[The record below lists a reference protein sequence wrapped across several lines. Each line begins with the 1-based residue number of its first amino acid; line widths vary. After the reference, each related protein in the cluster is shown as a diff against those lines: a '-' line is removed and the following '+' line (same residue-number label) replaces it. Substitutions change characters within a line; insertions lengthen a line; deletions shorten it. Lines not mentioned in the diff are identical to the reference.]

1 MATSQVSGHWGEMDV
16 RNHLLLSLTPAA
28 RDFVTD
34 RIVTRPF
41 AAGEIIYRDG
51 APFTHAVF
59 PHEGVLS
66 LMAFMSDG
74 RCVEKA
80 SIGLEGFLGFVLIM
94 GGGDGRAISTS
105 VGRVAGYASWL
116 SVADLDAALAEF
128 SGVSDTLLRYA
139 RSLISQTMES
149 VACNSLHS
157 AERRVAGWLLHAH
170 DRIRGDRFAITQ
182 QALSDVLG
190 LRRATVNDACS
201 KLQQAGILDYSRG
214 VLTIVDRARL
224 EAHACECYGRIRSKV
239 VP

>member
-1 MATSQVSGHWGEMDV
+1 MDV

-28 RDFVTD
+28 RAFIKD

-41 AAGEIIYRDG
+41 TAGEVIYRDG

-66 LMAFMSDG
+66 LMAFMENG
-74 RCVEKA
+74 KCVEKA

-116 SVADLDAALAEF
+116 SIADLDAALAEF
-128 SGVSDTLLRYA
+128 GCVSDTLLRYA

-157 AERRVAGWLLHAH
+157 AEQRVASWLLHAH
-170 DRIRGDRFAITQ
+170 DRILGDRFAITQ

-190 LRRATVNDACS
+190 LRRATVSDACS

-214 VLTIVDRARL
+214 MLSIVDRARL
-224 EAHACECYGRIRSKV
+224 EAHACECYGRIRSKF